1 MSHRTFSFP
10 MSKKTANHMLAPQSA
25 SFVAAFRNVFG
36 NENVD
41 VLYVKENDL
50 ELGEPQPQGASCVYG
65 GSGEPLAVLHK
76 EQGKK
81 AA

>member
-1 MSHRTFSFP
+1 

-25 SFVAAFRNVFG
+25 SFVAAMRNVFG
-36 NENVD
+36 NENVN

-50 ELGEPQPQGASCVYG
+50 HIGEPSLPGAPCIHG
-65 GSGEPLAVLHK
+65 GNGVPMQQ
-76 EQGKK
+76 EQTEKKKRRK